1 MAICSSRHF
10 CPTTMT
16 TSAKIFGSL
25 GSSFCKFH
33 GTNSSISLSS
43 YNSAT
48 SRRFGFSYMKK
59 VKRLSCESSRN
70 ENWNRTQKQSQY
82 RPSKVLLNRRKE
94 ERFADLGLMSGENS
108 SPSSDV
114 GGGGS
119 SSTMEKIV
127 ERLKEYGFVDDGQFQ
142 DKEVEQERRI
152 EKRSVEDRV
161 YVGEEGERGGFSEES
176 PFGVFKGNDEVR
188 FPWEKVSSKDEKEL
202 VNGEWTAKKVSR
214 YSLAEMTLSES
225 EMTRLRNVMFRTKSR
240 MRVTG
245 AGVTQA
251 VVDAIQDKWKSSEI
265 VRLKVEGSSA
275 LNMRRMHEIVERKTG
290 GLVIWRSGTSMA
302 LYNYKGGSNRHAS
315 GNLNKQIS
323 RRTEASPSS
332 LPTSTSTVDRRV
344 QQVHLPQQLEKE
356 TTIVGNNDRTSQ
368 QEVEYEDEINELLEG
383 LGPRYTDWQGA
394 YPLPVDADLLP
405 GIVPGY
411 EPPFR
416 ALPYGVRSTL
426 GTKEA
431 TALRRLATVLPPHF
445 ALGRSRQMQGL
456 ATAMVKLW
464 QKSLIAK
471 VALKRGVQLTTS
483 ERMAEDIKRLTG
495 GMLLSRNKDFL
506 VFYRGKNFLSLDVA
520 EALME
525 KERLARTLQDEEEQ
539 ARLRA
544 SSALVVP
551 TNKANQNL
559 ARTLQDE
566 EEQARLRASL
576 ALVVPSAKVNQNLV
590 YAGTLGETLDAT
602 GKWGKNLDNDDHVE
616 EMRQEV
622 EKVRSAK
629 LVRKLERKLA
639 FAEKKLLKAER
650 ALAKVEESLKPAEQ
664 RTDLEG
670 ITEEERFMFQKL
682 GLKMKAFL
690 LLGRRG
696 VFDGTVENMHLHWK
710 YRELIK
716 ILVKAKTFEGAK
728 KVAMALEAESGGILV
743 SVDKISKGYAV
754 IVYRGKDYKRPSMMR
769 PKNLLTKRK
778 ALARSV
784 ELQKREA
791 LIKHIEAVQ
800 AKSEKLRAEIEQVE
814 LVKEKGDEAL
824 YEKLD
829 MAYSS
834 DEETEETDGEEDDVF
849 LDTYKDEGED
859 GEEGEIQTKGSL
871 SETDV
876 GFDSDDELWDS
887 DESDTEFGDDLAS
900 STTPETT
907 SLDQQYEDLHVQ
919 P

>member
-1 MAICSSRHF
+1 M
-10 CPTTMT
+10 TTTTT
-16 TSAKIFGSL
+16 TSAKFVDSL

-33 GTNSSISLSS
+33 GTSSSISLRS
-43 YNSAT
+43 Y
-48 SRRFGFSYMKK
+48 RFGFSFMKN
-59 VKRLSCESSRN
+59 VKRLSCEGSSSSSSSRN
-70 ENWNRTQKQSQY
+70 ENWNRTQKQNQF
-82 RPSKVLLNRRKE
+82 RPSKVVLNRRKD
-94 ERFADLGLMSGENS
+94 ERFSDLGVISGENS
-108 SPSSDV
+108 SRSGDV
-114 GGGGS
+114 GGGSGS

-127 ERLKEYGFVDDGQFQ
+127 EKLKKYGFVDEDQFQ

-152 EKRSVEDRV
+152 EKSSVEERF
-161 YVGEEGERGGFSEES
+161 YVEERRGGFSEES
-176 PFGVFKGNDEVR
+176 PFGVYGGNDEVK
-188 FPWEKVSSKDEKEL
+188 FPWEKVSSMEKKEL
-202 VNGEWTAKKVSR
+202 VNGEWTAKKESR
-214 YSLAEMTLSES
+214 YSLAEMTLSEF
-225 EMTRLRNVMFRTKSR
+225 ELNRLRNVMFRTKSK

-251 VVDAIQDKWKSSEI
+251 VVDAIQEKWKGSEI
-265 VRLKVEGSSA
+265 VRLKIEGSSA
-275 LNMRRMHEIVERKTG
+275 LNMRRMHEILERKTG
-290 GLVIWRSGTSMA
+290 GLVIWRSGTSIA
-302 LYNYKGGSNRHAS
+302 LYNYKGGSNRDGS
-315 GNLNKQIS
+315 GNMNKQVY
-323 RRTEASPSS
+323 RRAERLPSS
-332 LPTSTSTVDRRV
+332 LPTSTVDQSV
-344 QQVHLPQQLEKE
+344 QLVNLPQLEKE
-356 TTIVGNNDRTSQ
+356 PTVVGNKDRTSP

-383 LGPRYTDWQGA
+383 LGPRYTDWQGG

-431 TALRRLATVLPPHF
+431 TSLRRIATVLPPHF
-445 ALGRSRQMQGL
+445 ALGRSRQLQGL

-506 VFYRGKNFLSLDVA
+506 VFYRGKSFLSLEVG

-525 KERLARTLQDEEEQ
+525 KEMLVRTLQDEEEQ

-551 TNKANQNL
+551 SIKANQQL
-559 ARTLQDE
+559 ARTLQDK
-566 EEQARLRASL
+566 EEQARPS
-576 ALVVPSAKVNQNLV
+576 ALVLPSTKANQNLV
-590 YAGTLGETLDAT
+590 SAGTLGETLDAT

-616 EMRQEV
+616 EMKQEV

-716 ILVKAKTFEGAK
+716 ILVKAKTLEGAQ

-754 IVYRGKDYKRPSMMR
+754 IVYRGKDYKRPTTLR

-778 ALARSV
+778 ALARSL

-791 LIKHIEAVQ
+791 LIKHIEAIQ
-800 AKSEKLRAEIEQVE
+800 TRSEQLRAEIEQVE
-814 LVKEKGDEAL
+814 LVKDKGDETL
-824 YEKLD
+824 YDKLD

-834 DEETEETDGEEDDVF
+834 DEETEETDGEEDDVY
-849 LDTYKDEGED
+849 LDTYEDEGED
-859 GEEGEIQTKGSL
+859 DEEGGIQANGSL

-876 GFDSDDELWDS
+876 EFGS
-887 DESDTEFGDDLAS
+887 DESDTDFGDNSAS

-907 SLDQQYEDLHVQ
+907 FVELQNEELDVQ

>member
-1 MAICSSRHF
+1 MAINSSRHF
-10 CPTTMT
+10 CPTTT
-16 TSAKIFGSL
+16 TAKFSYSL

-33 GTNSSISLSS
+33 GTTSSISLKS
-43 YNSAT
+43 Y
-48 SRRFGFSYMKK
+48 RFGFSPMKK
-59 VKRLSCESSRN
+59 VKRLSCEGSSSSSSSSSSRS
-70 ENWNRTQKQSQY
+70 ENWNRNQRQNQF
-82 RPSKVLLNRRKE
+82 RPSKVVLNRRKE
-94 ERFADLGLMSGENS
+94 ERFSDFGVLSGENS
-108 SPSSDV
+108 SRSSDV
-114 GGGGS
+114 GGG
-119 SSTMEKIV
+119 STMEKIV
-127 ERLKEYGFVDDGQFQ
+127 EKLKKYGFVDDDQFQ
-142 DKEVEQERRI
+142 DKEIEQERRI
-152 EKRSVEDRV
+152 EEREVEDRF
-161 YVGEEGERGGFSEES
+161 YVKEGRGGFSEES
-176 PFGVFKGNDEVR
+176 PFGVFGGNDEVK
-188 FPWEKVSSKDEKEL
+188 FPWEKVSSMEKKEL
-202 VNGEWTAKKVSR
+202 VNGEWTAKKESR
-214 YSLAEMTLSES
+214 YSLAERTLSES
-225 EMTRLRNVMFRTKSR
+225 ELNRLRNVMFRTKSK
-240 MRVTG
+240 MRVSG

-251 VVDAIQDKWKSSEI
+251 VVDTIQEKWKGSEI
-265 VRLKVEGSSA
+265 VRLKIEGASA
-275 LNMRRMHEIVERKTG
+275 LNMRRMHEILERKTG
-290 GLVIWRSGTSMA
+290 GLVIWRSGTTIA
-302 LYNYKGGSNRHAS
+302 LYNYKGGSNRNGS
-315 GNLNKQIS
+315 GHMNKQIY
-323 RRTEASPSS
+323 RRAETLPSS
-332 LPTSTSTVDRRV
+332 LPTSTSTVDQSV
-344 QQVHLPQQLEKE
+344 QLVHLPQLEKE
-356 TTIVGNNDRTSQ
+356 PTVVGNKDRTSP

-383 LGPRYTDWQGA
+383 LGPRYTDWQGG

-416 ALPYGVRSTL
+416 VLPYGVRSTL

-431 TALRRLATVLPPHF
+431 TSLRRLATVLPPHF
-445 ALGRSRQMQGL
+445 ALGRSRQLQGL

-464 QKSLIAK
+464 QRSLIAK

-506 VFYRGKNFLSLDVA
+506 VFYRGKSFLSLEVA

-525 KERLARTLQDEEEQ
+525 RERLVRTLQDEEEQ

-551 TNKANQNL
+551 SIKANQNL
-559 ARTLQDE
+559 ARTLQDKE
-566 EEQARLRASL
+566 EHARPS
-576 ALVVPSAKVNQNLV
+576 ALVVPCTKANQILVSA
-590 YAGTLGETLDAT
+590 GSLGETLDAT

-616 EMRQEV
+616 EMKQEV

-716 ILVKAKTFEGAK
+716 ILVKAKSLEGAK

-754 IVYRGKDYKRPSMMR
+754 IVYRGKDYKRPTTLR

-778 ALARSV
+778 ALARSL

-800 AKSEKLRAEIEQVE
+800 TRSEQLRAEIEQVE
-814 LVKEKGDEAL
+814 LVKDKGDEAL
-824 YEKLD
+824 YDKLD

-834 DEETEETDGEEDDVF
+834 DKETEETDGEEDDMY
-849 LDTYKDEGED
+849 LDTYEDEGED
-859 GEEGEIQTKGSL
+859 GEEGEIQAKGSV
-871 SETDV
+871 SETDI
-876 GFDSDDELWDS
+876 GFGSDDELWDS
-887 DESDTEFGDDLAS
+887 DESDTEFGDDSAS
-900 STTPETT
+900 STTPKTT
-907 SLDQQYEDLHVQ
+907 FVELQNEELHVQ

>member
-1 MAICSSRHF
+1 MAISSSRHF
-10 CPTTMT
+10 CPTTVT
-16 TSAKIFGSL
+16 TTTVDSL
-25 GSSFCKFH
+25 SSFCKFH
-33 GTNSSISLSS
+33 GSSSSISLRS
-43 YNSAT
+43 YNGAI
-48 SRRFGFSYMKK
+48 SRRFDFFYMKK
-59 VKRLSCESSRN
+59 VKRLSCEGSSSSSRN
-70 ENWNRTQKQSQY
+70 ENWNRTQKQSQF
-82 RPSKVLLNRRKE
+82 RPSKVLLNRRKG
-94 ERFADLGLMSGENS
+94 ERFSDLGLMRGENS
-108 SPSSDV
+108 SRSSDV
-114 GGGGS
+114 GGESS

-127 ERLKEYGFVDDGQFQ
+127 ERLKEYGFVDDDQFQ

-152 EKRSVEDRV
+152 EKSSVEDGF
-161 YVGEEGERGGFSEES
+161 YVEERGGFSEES
-176 PFGVFKGNDEVR
+176 PFSVYRGNDEVR
-188 FPWEKVSSKDEKEL
+188 FPWEKVSSKEEKEL
-202 VNGEWTAKKVSR
+202 VNGEWTAKKESR
-214 YSLAEMTLSES
+214 YSLAEMALSES
-225 EMTRLRNVMFRTKSR
+225 ELNRLRNVMFRTKNK

-245 AGVTQA
+245 GGVTQA
-251 VVDAIQDKWKSSEI
+251 VVNAIKEKWKSSEI
-265 VRLKVEGSSA
+265 VRLKIEGSSA
-275 LNMRRMHEIVERKTG
+275 LNMRRMHEILERKTG
-290 GLVIWRSGTSMA
+290 GLVIWRSGTSIA
-302 LYNYKGGSNRHAS
+302 LYNYKGGSNKYVS
-315 GNLNKQIS
+315 GNMNKQIY
-323 RRTEASPSS
+323 RRTETSPSS
-332 LPTSTSTVDRRV
+332 LPTSTSSVDHSV
-344 QQVHLPQQLEKE
+344 QQVHLPQQPEKE
-356 TTIVGNNDRTSQ
+356 TAIVGNNDRTSQ

-383 LGPRYTDWQGA
+383 LGPRYTDWQGG

-431 TALRRLATVLPPHF
+431 TTLRRLATVLPPHF
-445 ALGRSRQMQGL
+445 ALGRSRQLQGL

-506 VFYRGKNFLSLDVA
+506 VFYRGKSFLSLEVA

-525 KERLARTLQDEEEQ
+525 KERLATLQDEEEQ

-551 TNKANQNL
+551 SIKAKQNLSRTLLDKDEQAGLRASSALVVPSTKANQNL
-559 ARTLQDE
+559 L
-566 EEQARLRASL
+566 S
-576 ALVVPSAKVNQNLV
+576 
-590 YAGTLGETLDAT
+590 AGTLGETLDAT
-602 GKWGKNLDNDDHVE
+602 GKWGKNLDNDEQVE
-616 EMRQEV
+616 EMKQEV

-670 ITEEERFMFQKL
+670 ITAEERFMFQKL
-682 GLKMKAFL
+682 GLRMKAFL

-743 SVDKISKGYAV
+743 SVDKISKGYAI
-754 IVYRGKDYKRPSMMR
+754 IVYRGKDYKRPSTMR

-778 ALARSV
+778 ALARSL

-800 AKSEKLRAEIEQVE
+800 ARSEQLRAEIEQVE
-814 LVKEKGDEAL
+814 LVKDKGDEAL
-824 YEKLD
+824 YNKLD

-834 DEETEETDGEEDDVF
+834 DEETEETDGEEDDMY

-859 GEEGEIQTKGSL
+859 GEEDEIQAKGSL

-876 GFDSDDELWDS
+876 GFDSDDEYWDS
-887 DESDTEFGDDLAS
+887 DESDKEFGDDLAS
-900 STTPETT
+900 STTPEITFV
-907 SLDQQYEDLHVQ
+907 DLQDEERHVQ